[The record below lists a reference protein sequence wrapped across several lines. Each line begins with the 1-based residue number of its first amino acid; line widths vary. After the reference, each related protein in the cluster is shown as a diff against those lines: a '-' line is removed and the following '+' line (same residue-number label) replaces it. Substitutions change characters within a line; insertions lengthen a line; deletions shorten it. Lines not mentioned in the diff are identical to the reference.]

1 MILADTSV
9 WIFHFR
15 YVLPHFS
22 QILQNSQVAT
32 HPVVLGE
39 LATGNLLDR
48 PKTLAAL
55 NCLPRTATGTHAEC
69 LHFIEMH
76 RLYGR
81 GIGWNDIQLLVAA
94 RLSGG
99 LLWTRDSRLEKAA
112 KELAVAYVPPS
123 APEGFSGG
131 ALSGTG
137 G

>member
-1 MILADTSV
+1 M
-9 WIFHFR
+9 
-15 YVLPHFS
+15 
-22 QILQNSQVAT
+22 
-32 HPVVLGE
+32 
-39 LATGNLLDR
+39 TGNPNGR
-48 PKTLAAL
+48 PGSVADHIVDKKPVPCGCPL
-55 NCLPRTATGTHAEC
+55 NCLPKTATGTHSEC

-81 GIGWNDIQLLVAA
+81 GIGWNDVQLLVAS

-99 LLWTRDSRLEKAA
+99 LLWTRDTRLDKAA